1 MRGRLRDV
9 LFWVG
14 LVLLAAAV
22 VQGLGTRFDW
32 PRVAQWGRWWW
43 PLVIGGLVLVL
54 LSFLP
59 VWRDPRATLA
69 SRTARYGLNTAVM
82 VILLLGVITVVEA
95 LSFRHNARLDL
106 TENRRHSLAPQTI
119 QVLKDLKTK
128 VTAVAFYRNDQPG
141 KRLAEDL
148 FKQYARHAGD
158 NFAWRIV
165 DPDADPTLARGY
177 GVDAYGVTVLESR
190 GRTEKVQDADQEEK
204 LTNAI
209 VRITRE
215 AKRVVYVVQ
224 GHGESDLTGTEA
236 GGLSAAKTGMEG
248 VGYEV
253 KPLLLAR
260 AGKIPDD
267 ASVVIVAGPR
277 SDFFGPEVDALEA
290 YVGRGGKLLV
300 MLDPPVRPGQQ
311 DPEALKRFLGK
322 YGIQVG
328 SNVVIEMNPLRQMA
342 TGSADVVII
351 DAFEPHPITRDLKIV
366 ALFPGARS
374 VTVADKPPAG
384 VTGQRLA
391 VTSRDSFGETDFAAL
406 RRGEAKPDAGDPRG
420 PLPVAVVA
428 TRDKSRIVA
437 YGTSLL
443 AVNQYV
449 GQPGNRDL
457 LLNTVSWLAEE
468 ENLISIR
475 PKDTRATPVFLN
487 AQQKQAAVWLP
498 IVVLPGLAVV
508 GGIVAAVRRR
518 SIK

>member
-9 LFWVG
+9 FFWVG
-14 LVLLAAAV
+14 LVLLTAAV

-43 PLVIGGLVLVL
+43 PLVIAGLVLVL

-82 VILLLGVITVVEA
+82 VILSLGIITVVEA

-119 QVLKDLKTK
+119 QILKDLKTK
-128 VTAVAFYRNDQPG
+128 VTAVAFYRTDQPG

-158 NFAWRIV
+158 NFTWKIA

-177 GVDAYGVTVLESR
+177 GVDAYGTTVLESR

-215 AKRVVYVVQ
+215 GKRVVYAVQ
-224 GHGESDLTGTEA
+224 GHGEAELTGTEG
-236 GGLSAAKTGMEG
+236 GGLSAAKTALEG

-253 KPLLLAR
+253 KPLVLAR
-260 AGKIPDD
+260 TGKIPDD
-267 ASVVIVAGPR
+267 ASVLIIAGPR
-277 SDFFGPEVDALEA
+277 SDFFGPEVEALDA

-311 DPEALKRFLGK
+311 DPEALKRFLAK
-322 YGIQVG
+322 HGIQVG
-328 SNVVIEMNPLRQMA
+328 TNVVIEMNPLRQMA

-374 VTVADKPPAG
+374 VTVAEKPPTG

-428 TRDKSRIVA
+428 TRDKARVVT

-475 PKDTRATPVFLN
+475 PKDTKATPVFLS
-487 AQQKQAAVWLP
+487 AQQAQAALWLP
-498 IVVLPGLAVV
+498 IVVLPGLAIV